1 MAGAPMKYTIEIAR
15 RTQANDKTTALAPPR
30 TYDRNSMDETKPS
43 ACVPTNFTGQM
54 KATQSPFLI

>member
-1 MAGAPMKYTIEIAR
+1 MIEDHLTCPITKERFIDPVIADDG
-15 RTQANDKTTALAPPR
+15 N